1 MPMTSESRA
10 APTRG
15 YLRFNPEIHRVLE
28 LPVSRWLRKQFG
40 PKFFLYF
47 HVRARS
53 YVVASWLHRPGTPF
67 IVEWGI
73 CNPNDPDSMPNL
85 VLSIRFRLSPQAL
98 QDARD
103 LRHLIKEQQDSEN
116 ASWDD
121 EALLEVDLIEF
132 FTRKYKPDNPN
143 AFSLL

>member
-1 MPMTSESRA
+1 MPMTRESRA

-28 LPVSRWLRKQFG
+28 LPVSRWLRKQFDS
-40 PKFFLYF
+40 KFFLYF
-47 HVRARS
+47 HTRTRA

-73 CNPNDPDSMPNL
+73 WDPNDPNSMPAL
-85 VLSIRFRLSPQAL
+85 VLSIRMRLSPQAL
-98 QDARD
+98 QDARE
-103 LRHLIKEQQDSEN
+103 LAHMIKEQQDSEN
-116 ASWDD
+116 AEWDD

-132 FTRKYKPDNPN
+132 YTRKLKLDDPN
-143 AFSLL
+143 ALSLL